1 MSNTN
6 EELAMRIQDGDTSLY
21 AQLWAQ
27 TEKLLKMM
35 VNSFFRKN
43 EELIHRRG
51 IELEDLEQAA
61 FLALVYAVKG
71 YDPEAGLKLTTYLK
85 YALKNEIRA
94 ALDGGRRR
102 SRAEDPLNGSASL
115 NQPISGEEDDP
126 PLHELYP
133 DPAAEAAFNAVDDL
147 DERRR
152 GELLLW
158 GEVNKLPGISGAVI
172 TSKYR
177 EGLTYVQTSEK
188 YGLTIDDVKNE
199 VRRGIFQ
206 LRRNRKIKSY
216 YSDYISYYRG
226 TGLTAFRNTGTSSV
240 ERTVFKLDELKRRQ
254 RKNKESVESIIM
266 QLQ

>member
-6 EELAMRIQDGDTSLY
+6 EELALRIQAGDTSLY
-21 AQLWAQ
+21 TQLWAQ

-51 IELEDLEQAA
+51 IELEDLEQTA
-61 FLALVYAVKG
+61 FLALVFAVKAF
-71 YDPEAGLKLTTYLK
+71 DPGKELKFTSYLN
-85 YALKNEIRA
+85 YALKLEIRA

-126 PLHELYP
+126 PLHEFYP

-147 DERRR
+147 DEKRR
-152 GELLLW
+152 GALLLW
-158 GEVNKLPGISGAVI
+158 GAVNELPEISGKVI
-172 TSKYR
+172 AARYK
-177 EGLTYVQTSEK
+177 EGLSYAETADK
-188 YGLTIDDVKNE
+188 YGSTVEEVKSGA
-199 VRRGIFQ
+199 RRGIAA
-206 LRRNRKIKSY
+206 LRKNRKLKAY
-216 YSDYISYYRG
+216 FSDYINYYRG

-240 ERTVFKLDELKRRQ
+240 ERAVIRMENLKRRHQ
-254 RKNKESVESIIM
+254 TT
-266 QLQ
+266 